1 MAIANA
7 VGTGVA
13 DDKAIYPFVPEIIRF
28 YLGEEPILPNVP
40 TYDCT
45 DDLQRR
51 HVCQH
56 LDELVVKNTNQ
67 SGGYG
72 MLMGPSSTAVERARF
87 KEAIEAQPAR
97 LHRAAD
103 HPAVVSSDDRGRV
116 AGAAPHRSAPVRA

>member
-1 MAIANA
+1 MRIAAAASHRNA

-51 HVCQH
+51 HVVSH
-56 LDELVVKNTNQ
+56 LT
-67 SGGYG
+67 SWW
-72 MLMGPSSTAVERARF
+72 
-87 KEAIEAQPAR
+87 
-97 LHRAAD
+97 
-103 HPAVVSSDDRGRV
+103 
-116 AGAAPHRSAPVRA
+116 